1 MAPLA
6 ASLRGRRSNDPIDQG
21 YFEFFEFLLKFL
33 KLQIAN
39 LKILLVFENN
49 GLVMNKDNSI
59 FFLLPASFFFFLLID
74 RGSRLIVMDDPI
86 MLFHGFLLVFISKY

>member
-1 MAPLA
+1 
-6 ASLRGRRSNDPIDQG
+6 
-21 YFEFFEFLLKFL
+21 
-33 KLQIAN
+33 
-39 LKILLVFENN
+39 
-49 GLVMNKDNSI
+49 MNKDNSI